1 MKEPHQ
7 RSSVR
12 VRRDR
17 RRSRRP
23 TANLASH
30 PSARKGSRR
39 RLEAQ
44 EVFWPVDSTV
54 RYLLQAPSPC
64 ANVAGR
70 DARRHVDV
78 SHRQVA
84 VEDFGAPDRSPKYLM
99 QGPAPR

>member
-7 RSSVR
+7 QSSVC

-44 EVFWPVDSTV
+44 EVLWPINPTV
-54 RYLLQAPSPC
+54 RRPLQAASPR
-64 ANVAGR
+64 ANVAGW
-70 DARRHVDV
+70 DARRHVDI

-84 VEDFGAPDRSPKYLM
+84 VEDFRAPDRSPKHLV